1 MLFDIRTIVGALMG
15 LYGVVLIVVGAVKHG
30 AADLARSGGWNVN
43 LWSGIAMAVVG
54 VAFLVWVR
62 LRPTQI
68 PPSQPVD
75 SAE

>member
-15 LYGVVLIVVGAVKHG
+15 LYGIVLTIVGAVKHST
-30 AADLARSGGWNVN
+30 ADLARSGGWNIN
-43 LWSGIAMAVVG
+43 LWSGIVMAALGVV
-54 VAFLVWVR
+54 FLVWVR

>member
-15 LYGVVLIVVGAVKHG
+15 LYGIVLIIVGAMKHS

-43 LWSGIAMAVVG
+43 LWSGVAMAVLGVG
-54 VAFLVWVR
+54 FLVWVR

-68 PPSQPVD
+68 PPSQPID

>member
-15 LYGVVLIVVGAVKHG
+15 LYGIVLIIVGAVNHS

-43 LWSGIAMAVVG
+43 LWSGIAMAILGVV
-54 VAFLVWVR
+54 FLTWVR
-62 LRPTQI
+62 LRPTPI
-68 PPSQPVD
+68 PESAPAD